1 MKKRNAR
8 ILTALLLALCLLVG
22 SVAALAAEVSVTA
35 GEKDGEVKV
44 DIKGTVEGNGGE
56 VVRVAMPEPD
66 EQGHVQDDNIHVNV
80 VDDHIND
87 QNDLLNGATSVTV
100 NLEDINDQAIGS
112 STTGLNTSL
121 RDEKSAEVNV
131 NGDINVSL
139 TSNSADNYIHAHGF
153 QGGVNNGSSAS
164 IAVEGSINV
173 KAATPGHAA
182 GIDTMATGESSEEFV
197 VKGAIVSTSSSGG
210 ASGLSL
216 YANNDSTLTAT
227 VNGNITA
234 TGGEVD
240 ETVGIESMNEGGT
253 ILARV
258 DGNVVADGKDVANGL
273 HLNAYVAGNTTV
285 VVKGDVTAEGRDAT
299 GLMIDEIL
307 DDASVTVLVDGTLSG
322 STAAIKTT
330 DQRTERYP
338 EQDPIVLNNS
348 MPDVIVWQATEN
360 KDGRIAE
367 VYQVVEPYVVN
378 PAYQPELDPNHEGGY
393 RDEHGDFCRQYLL
406 DEDNATYDVDDVA
419 SAKLEQAIWYIAK
432 VADATLTVTGTDT
445 CAANGTTYQVA
456 HQDEKVKL
464 AFTLNEAEE
473 GLDALYYNAD
483 DKTAAKADE
492 WGKNDDGS
500 YWVKMLRGGGMLLGL
515 NTHKHEKATR
525 EENKVAA
532 TCTKAGSYDLVT
544 YCTKCNKVLST
555 EKKTIAATGHT
566 SGAAVKENEVAA
578 TCAKAGSYDE
588 VVVCTVCKQE
598 LSRKAVAVDK
608 LAHTPAE
615 AVRENITAAKPG
627 VPGGYDDVVY
637 CSVCKTELSR
647 THVDL
652 PALPDEEDPDEA
664 KPAVP
669 EVALVYEP
677 VDENTEVNGVRVADH
692 PEAAEALATVGE
704 ALEGETV
711 TVSIPGAEK
720 LMDEAEKE
728 RFDKLPVKD
737 RLLVVLSALGFANDG
752 LDDVGEGMSDDAK
765 ALSADI
771 TERMEAL
778 PENEKQ
784 ALLNSI
790 AAQFPKGT
798 VTVDGKAC
806 ESFSIDLV
814 IDRDGAK
821 TYERYTFYNDGS
833 AWKLYGIEKG
843 AYKEV

>member
-44 DIKGTVEGNGGE
+44 DVKDENSTLEVFTYDGEGDNPPGVGVKVNNEDVNDPNGLISGASDLTVNTGDLTVDTDDNGHFTQVSYDVNNGKNVIINIDGDIHYNHAGFGE
-56 VVRVAMPEPD
+56 VIR
-66 EQGHVQDDNIHVNV
+66 GGVN
-80 VDDHIND
+80 D
-87 QNDLLNGATSVTV
+87 GAT
-100 NLEDINDQAIGS
+100 
-112 STTGLNTSL
+112 
-121 RDEKSAEVNV
+121 VNV
-131 NGDINVSL
+131 NL
-139 TSNSADNYIHAHGF
+139 
-153 QGGVNNGSSAS
+153 NGSIDGSGESHICGVDTGVFSGEDGS
-164 IAVEGSINV
+164 IAVDI
-173 KAATPGHAA
+173 
-182 GIDTMATGESSEEFV
+182 
-197 VKGAIVSTSSSGG
+197 KGDITVQSDQSG
-210 ASGLSL
+210 ASGTNLVM
-216 YANNDSTLTAT
+216 NQKNTLTET
-227 VNGNITA
+227 VGGNITA
-234 TGGEVD
+234 TGGAED
-240 ETVGIESMNEGGT
+240 ETVGIESWNEGGN

-273 HLNAYVAGNTTV
+273 HLNAYDGGNTTV

-299 GLMIDEIL
+299 GLMIDKIL
-307 DDASVTVLVDGTLSG
+307 DGASVTVLVDGTLSG

-330 DQRTERYP
+330 DQRTEIYP
-338 EQDPIVLNNS
+338 GQDPVVLKNS
-348 MPDVIVWQATEN
+348 MPDVVVWQATEN

-367 VYQVVEPYVVN
+367 VYQVVEPYVAN
-378 PAYQPELDPNHEGGY
+378 PYYDPNDEDNHE
-393 RDEHGDFCRQYLL
+393 DEYIF
-406 DEDNATYDVDDVA
+406 DEDNATYDVDATA
-419 SAKLEQAIWYIAK
+419 SAKLEAAIWYIAK
-432 VADATLTVTGTDT
+432 VADATLTVSGTKKTVDGTD
-445 CAANGTTYQVA
+445 YQVA
-456 HQDEKVKL
+456 HQDDKVL
-464 AFTLNEAEE
+464 LSFTLNEAEE
-473 GLDALYYNAD
+473 GLDGLYYNAD
-483 DKTAAKADE
+483 EKTAAKADE
-492 WGKNDDGS
+492 WGKNSDGS

-532 TCTKAGSYDLVT
+532 TCTKDGSYDLVT
-544 YCTKCNKVLST
+544 YCTKCEKVLST

-566 SGAAVKENEVAA
+566 AGAAVKENEVAA

-598 LSRKAVAVDK
+598 LSRTKKTVDP

-637 CSVCKTELSR
+637 CSVCNAELSR
-647 THVDL
+647 AHVEL
-652 PALPDEEDPDEA
+652 AALPDEEKSAAPQ
-664 KPAVP
+664 
-669 EVALVYEP
+669 VALVYEP
-677 VDENTEVNGVRVADH
+677 VDENTEVNGVKVADH

-704 ALEGETV
+704 ALDGENV

-720 LMDEAEKE
+720 LMDEEEFKT
-728 RFDKLPVKD
+728 FNTLPVKD
-737 RLLVVLSALGFANDG
+737 RLLVVLSALGFANEG
-752 LDDVGEGMSDDAK
+752 LGDVGEGMSDDAK

-771 TERMEAL
+771 AERMEAL

-784 ALLNSI
+784 ALLDSI

-798 VTVDGKAC
+798 VTVDGKVC

-821 TYERYTFYNDGS
+821 TYERYTFYNDNG